1 MEDAYGRLEIL
12 VQHRIKTIMVNNYNN
27 WKLIA
32 VGSIAAI
39 LFVGTPG
46 LSSMSRQV
54 DYEQIVS
61 NSKAFA

>member
-1 MEDAYGRLEIL
+1 
-12 VQHRIKTIMVNNYNN
+12 MVNNYNN

-39 LFVGTPG
+39 LFVGTLG

-54 DYEQIVS
+54 DYE
-61 NSKAFA
+61 